1 MTVREETTSETVTS
15 MWQTAPQGVQLDED
29 CSPTKVC
36 RNMTHVTFDGYGD
49 EGDDPTEAWRTRLAR
64 EGKLDGS
71 ASSLADLVFGE
82 TRP

>member
-1 MTVREETTSETVTS
+1 MTVREENTSDTVTS
-15 MWQTAPQGVQLDED
+15 VWQTAPHGVELDED

-36 RNMTHVTFDGYGD
+36 RNMAHVTFDGFGA
-49 EGDDPTEAWRTRLAR
+49 EGENATDAWRTRLER

-71 ASSLADLVFGE
+71 AGSLADLVFGD